1 MPSYE
6 ISWTIGL
13 QTNDGS
19 VLEIPYSETAL
30 SEMYPPVNQGEGVDI
45 RTSTDG
51 GHQGQI
57 SMSQRVFSGDAK
69 TARMYLIGGNA
80 FASQDGMVAV
90 INNTAIDV
98 CVSSLTVVNIEN
110 GTSVVM
116 DGGFHVPDT
125 VEAAPATGAG
135 TVLRRRRGRP
145 RRSAVADEPTMEAE
159 EEVTE
164 EAEEEVTE
172 EAEEEVTEE
181 AEEESTEEAEEE
193 VTEEEDV
200 VDNATTEGAEGSEDS
215 EENE

>member
-145 RRSAVADEPTMEAE
+145 RRSAVVDEPTMEA
-159 EEVTE
+159 
-164 EAEEEVTE
+164 E

-181 AEEESTEEAEEE
+181 AEEES
-193 VTEEEDV
+193 TEEEDV